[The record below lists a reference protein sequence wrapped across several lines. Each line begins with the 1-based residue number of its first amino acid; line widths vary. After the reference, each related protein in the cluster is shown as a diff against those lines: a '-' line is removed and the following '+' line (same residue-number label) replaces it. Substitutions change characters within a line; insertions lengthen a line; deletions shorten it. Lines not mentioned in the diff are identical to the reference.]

1 MTQSLQWLNQL
12 SAEDAEPEFQKCCGS
27 RRWAQRMTTA
37 RPFANVETLIAEA
50 DRIWW
55 SLSEEDW
62 LEAFRAHPKIGEK
75 KAATVQS
82 EQAAAWSVKE
92 QAHVATASE
101 NTLAEFAERN
111 RAYEDRFGFIF
122 IVCASGKSSGELLTI
137 LEARMQNNPKN
148 ELCIAAEEQRKITRL
163 RLEKLINP

>member
-12 SAEDAEPEFQKCCGS
+12 SAEHAEPEFLKCCGS
-27 RRWAQRMTTA
+27 RRWAQLMTTA
-37 RPFANVETLIAEA
+37 RPFANVEALVAEA

-82 EQAAAWSVKE
+82 AQAAAWSAKE
-92 QAHVATASE
+92 QAHVTTASE
-101 NTLAEFAERN
+101 NTLAELAQRN
-111 RAYEDRFGFIF
+111 REYEDRFGFIF

-137 LEARMQNNPKN
+137 LEGRMQNNPKN
-148 ELCIAAEEQRKITRL
+148 ELRIAAEEQRKITRL